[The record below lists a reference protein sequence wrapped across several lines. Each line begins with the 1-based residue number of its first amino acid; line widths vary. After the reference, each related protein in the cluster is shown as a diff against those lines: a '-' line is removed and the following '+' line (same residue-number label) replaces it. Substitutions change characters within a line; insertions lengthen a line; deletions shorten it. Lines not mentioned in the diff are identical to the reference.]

1 MSKEGIM
8 KNEHV
13 SHKLPSDRPHNRH
26 VSDGLHPD
34 VYLAMAGLAR
44 WYALSAW
51 AGFGGSSYA
60 DYLLVVMTGFLV
72 IAVALPAIAG
82 HVWHRQH
89 FWTPTG
95 VGSFEVWIAGE
106 FDLGQGNRVATKSAL
121 LEILLPLAAVA
132 FGMTFF
138 AIVALLAG

>member
-1 MSKEGIM
+1 
-8 KNEHV
+8 
-13 SHKLPSDRPHNRH
+13 
-26 VSDGLHPD
+26 
-34 VYLAMAGLAR
+34 MAGLAG

-51 AGFGGSSYA
+51 VGFGGSSYA

-82 HVWHRQH
+82 HIRHRRRL
-89 FWTPTG
+89 WTPSN
-95 VGSFEVWIAGE
+95 VGSFEDWIAGE
-106 FDLGQGNRVATKSAL
+106 FDLGQGNRVTTKRAL

-132 FGMTFF
+132 FGMTAF